1 MSEVLKTH
9 SSNLRPDS
17 QFVMPQSPEQLE
29 EMFSRR
35 LAAIKS
41 AAQSPSLTPS
51 RLYDPSGLNSQYGSQ
66 PRPAKLQEVPQT
78 SYRNTTSVSCNI
90 LKANR
95 LTEHGNDNAK
105 RRDIIL
111 KVLKTGDDTSHIIL
125 IALESIINYKSI
137 YLTVILFDFMAYAS

>member
-1 MSEVLKTH
+1 MEVNHDL
-9 SSNLRPDS
+9 
-17 QFVMPQSPEQLE
+17 
-29 EMFSRR
+29 
-35 LAAIKS
+35 
-41 AAQSPSLTPS
+41 
-51 RLYDPSGLNSQYGSQ
+51 
-66 PRPAKLQEVPQT
+66 QT

-137 YLTVILFDFMAYAS
+137 YLTVILFDFMAYVS